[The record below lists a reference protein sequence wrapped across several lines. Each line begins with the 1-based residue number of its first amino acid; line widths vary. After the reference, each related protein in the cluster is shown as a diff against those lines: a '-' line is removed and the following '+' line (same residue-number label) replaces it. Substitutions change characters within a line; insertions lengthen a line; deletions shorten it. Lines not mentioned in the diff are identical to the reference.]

1 MCFTCVF
8 FVFSYSLFN
17 YSPEKQTLIYKI
29 DSENTVNTF
38 EFYSNIGLLKTKI
51 TNYSYMTDQ
60 STTIEFQERE
70 VSHAP
75 LYTVSL
81 GFTKHYK
88 KFNFG
93 ANLEGKDKFYFSD
106 SHNQESQAYLI
117 ANSYFDYQLNS
128 NTIISLWSKNIF
140 STWR

>member
-1 MCFTCVF
+1 M
-8 FVFSYSLFN
+8 LFDKFILYIRFILN
-17 YSPEKQTLIYKI
+17 DLVLS
-29 DSENTVNTF
+29 
-38 EFYSNIGLLKTKI
+38 
-51 TNYSYMTDQ
+51 
-60 STTIEFQERE
+60 
-70 VSHAP
+70 

-128 NTIISLWSKNIF
+128 NTTISLWSKNIF
-140 STWR
+140 NNQYAVRGFYFGLEPPNYEDKLYISYGEPFTVGLTLGYTLE